1 MDNEGCDRVS
11 SRDEPPEESQ
21 FWGRYWEAVRRRGV
35 KPGKEK
41 WYELHCVRFIRWLK
55 PRRLREAVAKD
66 VTEWLRLMAGQSD
79 TEVWKLRQ
87 ADKALRILMQE
98 LLGMSWAV
106 PWPVGLFGDPEPGW
120 LRENEKE
127 QKGGDDGQ
135 PLVEQGE
142 VRQRFAT
149 ELERTVRA
157 LRVMHYSYRTEESYL
172 GWAVRFLARTG
183 VKTAA
188 ELNGEQVRT
197 FLEDLAVHGKV
208 AASTQ
213 NQALNALVFFFR
225 EGLKV
230 NLGQIGEF
238 EYAKRPR
245 RLPVVLTQGE
255 TRRVLAALPLPW
267 VLPVKLLYGSGLR
280 LMEGVRLRVQD
291 VDMERCQ
298 IVVRDGKGA
307 KDRVTMLAAELV
319 DPLRKHLEW
328 VRQQHERDLADGY
341 GEVWLP
347 GALDRKYPEGP
358 REWGWQWVFPSEKL
372 AVDPRG
378 GKVRRHHIDPSTLQR
393 AVLEAAKKA
402 GMVKHVTPH
411 VLRHS
416 FATHLI
422 ESGYDIRTVQ
432 ELMGHKD
439 VSTTQIYTHV
449 LSKPGM
455 GVRSPLDG

>member
-1 MDNEGCDRVS
+1 
-11 SRDEPPEESQ
+11 
-21 FWGRYWEAVRRRGV
+21 
-35 KPGKEK
+35 
-41 WYELHCVRFIRWLK
+41 
-55 PRRLREAVAKD
+55 
-66 VTEWLRLMAGQSD
+66 
-79 TEVWKLRQ
+79 
-87 ADKALRILMQE
+87 
-98 LLGMSWAV
+98 
-106 PWPVGLFGDPEPGW
+106 
-120 LRENEKE
+120 
-127 QKGGDDGQ
+127 
-135 PLVEQGE
+135 
-142 VRQRFAT
+142 
-149 ELERTVRA
+149 
-157 LRVMHYSYRTEESYL
+157 VMHYSYRTEESYL
-172 GWAVRFLARTG
+172 GWAVRFLARAAVET
-183 VKTAA
+183 VA
-188 ELNGEQVRT
+188 ELNAEQVRT

-230 NLGQIGEF
+230 DLGQLGEF

-245 RLPVVLTQGE
+245 
-255 TRRVLAALPLPW
+255 
-267 VLPVKLLYGSGLR
+267 R

-307 KDRVTMLAAELV
+307 KDRVTMLAVELV

-328 VRQQHERDLADGY
+328 VRRQHERDLEEGY
-341 GEVWLP
+341 GEVWMP

-393 AVLEAAKKA
+393 AVSEAARKA
-402 GMVKHVTPH
+402 GMVRHVTPH

-422 ESGYDIRTVQ
+422 EGGYDIRTVQ

-455 GVRSPLDG
+455 GVRSPLD

>member
-1 MDNEGCDRVS
+1 M
-11 SRDEPPEESQ
+11 
-21 FWGRYWEAVRRRGV
+21 
-35 KPGKEK
+35 
-41 WYELHCVRFIRWLK
+41 
-55 PRRLREAVAKD
+55 
-66 VTEWLRLMAGQSD
+66 
-79 TEVWKLRQ
+79 
-87 ADKALRILMQE
+87 
-98 LLGMSWAV
+98 
-106 PWPVGLFGDPEPGW
+106 
-120 LRENEKE
+120 
-127 QKGGDDGQ
+127 
-135 PLVEQGE
+135 VEQRE

-172 GWAVRFLARTG
+172 GWAVRFLARAA

-188 ELNGEQVRT
+188 ELNAEQVRT

-230 NLGQIGEF
+230 DLGQIGEF

-328 VRQQHERDLADGY
+328 VRRQHERDLADGY

-358 REWGWQWVFPSEKL
+358 KEWGWQWVFPSEKL

-393 AVLEAAKKA
+393 AVSEAARKA

-422 ESGYDIRTVQ
+422 EGGYDIRTVQ
-432 ELMGHKD
+432 ELLGHKD
-439 VSTTQIYTHV
+439 VSTTQIAG
-449 LSKPGM
+449 KG
-455 GVRSPLDG
+455 RRQKEE